1 MERWAAVYCG
11 GTQMSSM
18 NQRTGCDR
26 QTTDQ
31 ENWTAAREEMSRMLI
46 VGTRITVKKLSHFMS
61 TFFPAVSRSPEN
73 RRSIPAI
80 G

>member
-11 GTQMSSM
+11 ETQISSM

-31 ENWTAAREEMSRMLI
+31 KNWTAAREEMSRLLI
-46 VGTRITVKKLSHFMS
+46 VG
-61 TFFPAVSRSPEN
+61 
-73 RRSIPAI
+73 I
-80 G
+80 GSVLKS